1 MFSSFRG
8 KGAKS
13 ADPAPKEGAKPRG
26 LEVIE
31 DDPDTVWSMWDSA
44 LAEQDSRLGVS
55 EPVAAAPIAPT
66 PAPVPAARVPG
77 AQTAAATPVAQ
88 SDIEIPT
95 QPVPL
100 AEMSSAQKKD
110 EALAI
115 VELHHKRI
123 ANTIRTLWGYKECSE
138 YIYKLIMNGGD
149 GMGQARIGFN
159 QDAAAA
165 MLALADLH
173 DAQFGAKEE
182 GPLGFGHMDKLR

>member
-8 KGAKS
+8 KGGKS
-13 ADPAPKEGAKPRG
+13 ADPAPKDEGKPRG

-44 LAEQDSRLGVS
+44 LAEQDSRLGVDEVAKPAAS
-55 EPVAAAPIAPT
+55 VPPVVPAAAPAPD
-66 PAPVPAARVPG
+66 PAV
-77 AQTAAATPVAQ
+77 
-88 SDIEIPT
+88 DLEIPT

-100 AEMSSAQKKD
+100 AEMSAAQKKD
-110 EALAI
+110 EALAV

-165 MLALADLH
+165 MLVLADLH
-173 DAQFGAKEE
+173 DAQFGVQEQS
-182 GPLGFGHMDKLR
+182 LGFGNIDKLR

>member
-44 LAEQDSRLGVS
+44 LAEQDSRLGVADTA
-55 EPVAAAPIAPT
+55 PVAPGAPSPAAPAPSARAPT
-66 PAPVPAARVPG
+66 AMPAPVPP
-77 AQTAAATPVAQ
+77 AQEP
-88 SDIEIPT
+88 EIPT
-95 QPVPL
+95 QPVAL
-100 AEMSSAQKKD
+100 DEMSDGQKKD

-182 GPLGFGHMDKLR
+182 GTLGFGHTDKRR